1 MSHFIRYET
10 LLFSLI
16 FSVISVR
23 RLIMRKINGK
33 FKEVEEK
40 CFSPLL
46 RLWIFTVV
54 VVYFVGRDCRFRI
67 MNQEEHRVQVIS
79 YGRRVIVDSQMC
91 EVV

>member
-1 MSHFIRYET
+1 MANS
-10 LLFSLI
+10 
-16 FSVISVR
+16 
-23 RLIMRKINGK
+23 RK
-33 FKEVEEK
+33 VEET

-46 RLWIFTVV
+46 RLWIFAV

>member
-1 MSHFIRYET
+1 MANS
-10 LLFSLI
+10 
-16 FSVISVR
+16 
-23 RLIMRKINGK
+23 RK
-33 FKEVEEK
+33 VEET

-46 RLWIFTVV
+46 RLWIFAVV
-54 VVYFVGRDCRFRI
+54 VVYFVGRDCRFRM